1 MVRALEEKVSQ
12 SRPSAAVVW
21 QSCRESSGRWGSLQP
36 GQVRFVVASAL
47 NRSTQVRLLRG
58 LLLATSLLVL
68 FALLTVA
75 ATGPLSSLDV
85 ALNSPRRLGQWRDE
99 LRAID
104 RIGQRAVCL
113 PLLGIVAAVIALR
126 VRAWRPITV
135 AALGVVGLNVFMLVL
150 KFTLGRGLPRLRDPA
165 FFNGGDIYPSGHTG
179 NVVLVYGLI
188 AYLLIHY
195 GSVRMRVAPWVV
207 VGVLSVIMVATSL
220 TLRWHWFTDLLGG
233 LLIGGS
239 VLVLTCTIDA
249 IIPWRPI
256 RGPSR
261 PAHAA
266 GATGGSTSTRVPSVR
281 R

>member
-1 MVRALEEKVSQ
+1 VVRALKEKVSQ

-165 FFNGGDIYPSGHTG
+165 FFNGGDIYPSGHT
-179 NVVLVYGLI
+179 
-188 AYLLIHY
+188 
-195 GSVRMRVAPWVV
+195 VRMRVAPWVV